1 MAHFRCPT
9 SSIVGSTGR
18 NPYTSGDTIQYNHST
33 PTHIHFDQDATDST
47 SQMGDTNNDYSS
59 SGDED
64 SVSSSSSS
72 TILASRTANRS
83 ATGTNASQKRRSS
96 ATVAASSAVTTSSH
110 HQEPS
115 SSRSAYQGT
124 NSPRKT
130 SVAKTEHSH
139 ETIDQEDHRC
149 WICYGEDS
157 DSEGKWVSPCPCSL
171 VAHEKCLLDWINE
184 NQKGSP
190 RKTVHCPQCA
200 SAYHLVEAPSW
211 ILSLLGV
218 VDEATHTIAPYITSL
233 GLGLSLLVVTTTYG
247 AFSVLLL
254 FGSQEGERILG
265 SPSFWTWR
273 TWVGLPS
280 IPLALLSTR
289 SRWADSTL
297 PFAAFL
303 FLRVSASSP
312 SSSFTSFFLPSS
324 SASSPALPATPA
336 SSTSPFSLPH
346 IQLSWPP
353 SPLATLGILPWA
365 RLFYNT
371 VYYAAQSLIFRQ
383 LSLKTAH
390 QQQQQQLQQQNQRRR
405 QRSNSNRLVLVDDQ
419 TVNRISDDHNI
430 DPTTTTMTAIE
441 QQGPERSTEL
451 DILLGRGPSSVGM
464 LFMGTLLWPVIGNL
478 AGNCLG
484 QVNWIREKLP
494 EPFHRNILGGCL
506 FVVIKDAG
514 NLLYRYQKVRQYRS
528 RRIQNYKEIK
538 HNS

>member
-18 NPYTSGDTIQYNHST
+18 SPYTSGDTIQYNHST
-33 PTHIHFDQDATDST
+33 PTHIHFEQDTTDST
-47 SQMGDTNNDYSS
+47 FELGDTNNDYSS
-59 SGDED
+59 SGDEE

-72 TILASRTANRS
+72 TILASRTVNQS
-83 ATGTNASQKRRSS
+83 AASTKASQKRRSS
-96 ATVAASSAVTTSSH
+96 STAAASSAVTTSSH
-110 HQEPS
+110 HQAPS
-115 SSRSAYQGT
+115 SSRSTYQGT

-130 SVAKTEHSH
+130 KADKSEHSH
-139 ETIDQEDHRC
+139 EQLTKKIAVVGFAMEKMA
-149 WICYGEDS
+149 IL
-157 DSEGKWVSPCPCSL
+157 K
-171 VAHEKCLLDWINE
+171 ATHEKCLLDWINE

-200 SAYHLVEAPSW
+200 SAYNLVEAPSW

-324 SASSPALPATPA
+324 SSSPTLPASPA

-365 RLFYNT
+365 RLLYNT

-383 LSLKTAH
+383 LSLKNAH

-478 AGNCLG
+478 TGNCLG
-484 QVNWIREKLP
+484 QVKWIREKLP

-538 HNS
+538 HKS